1 MQVEEL
7 AKIATSNN
15 QVVHIERSTRL
26 SSSSSKVPG
35 EEFGAEIMHAAERG
49 RLDLHQSGTLVRL
62 LRRWI

>member
-7 AKIATSNN
+7 AKIATSKSSTSK
-15 QVVHIERSTRL
+15 RSTRL